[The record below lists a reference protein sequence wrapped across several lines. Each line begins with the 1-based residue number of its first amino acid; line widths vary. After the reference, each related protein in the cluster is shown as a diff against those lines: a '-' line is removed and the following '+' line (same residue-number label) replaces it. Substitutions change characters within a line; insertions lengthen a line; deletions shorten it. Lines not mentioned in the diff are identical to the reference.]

1 MKRDLRKA
9 LKEYERQFGGN
20 GSRGAFYMSD
30 LDQILDITE
39 FKRRLDVPGTIHTAL
54 KIGYIIGR
62 RSKSTKCSR

>member
-9 LKEYERQFGGN
+9 LKEYDKSFGGN
-20 GSRGAFYMSD
+20 DGRGAFYMSD

-39 FKRRLDVPGTIHTAL
+39 YKRRLDIVGTIHTAL

-62 RSKSTKCSR
+62 RSR